1 MGGEERNREE
11 EGGETENWEA
21 AIGGKGR
28 REGRGIMVEGEGKGE
43 EKGGI
48 ELEKG
53 RKKLAL
59 TSERNFGTIFT
70 LSTCHHLLSIFF
82 RLVLST
88 HSQTNPPFLCPASS
102 TPL

>member
-1 MGGEERNREE
+1 MWEGRGIGRRRE
-11 EGGETENWEA
+11 GRRK
-21 AIGGKGR
+21 IGRDGDRGKGEKGN

-70 LSTCHHLLSIFF
+70 VHLSSFVIYLFPSCFI
-82 RLVLST
+82 
-88 HSQTNPPFLCPASS
+88 HSFSN
-102 TPL
+102 